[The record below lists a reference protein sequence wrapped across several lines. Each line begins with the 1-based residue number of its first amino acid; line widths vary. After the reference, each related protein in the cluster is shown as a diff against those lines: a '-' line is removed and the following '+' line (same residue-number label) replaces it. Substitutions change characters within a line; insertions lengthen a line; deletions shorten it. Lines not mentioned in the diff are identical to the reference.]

1 MTTSYD
7 QTEDGGLRIEGV
19 SVDELAAE
27 YGTPLFVY
35 SEATLR
41 RTFRRFAKAFADRY
55 PAEVIV
61 CAGLKANYNQAIRRV
76 IVSEGGGGDVFG
88 IGEMTAALAAGSDP
102 RKVVMNG
109 PCKPRD
115 AIRQAI
121 EAGILINLDSTSEVE
136 SVAGV
141 ARELGRVA
149 RISIRLRLG
158 MDVLD
163 GKYWV
168 DPRYPPPG
176 VDLGPEMRTEKFG
189 MEPSAAERALKASLD
204 RPEFVVEGIHYHGG
218 QSRRAGFYREEL
230 EATMDAVET
239 LRNAADFTPV
249 YLNIGGGFL
258 PEREDVPPP
267 PTAEE
272 YADVICGIVVDR
284 CRAISMPVPVL
295 MVEPGRYIVESAGTF
310 LTRVVGVKRDDD
322 LARKTWAYVDGNT
335 NELCDPLDPF
345 PGRHRIVVDSQ
356 SSRVAGNEVVDVCG
370 QLCSG
375 DDVLARDVSL
385 PLLDAGDL
393 LAFRDVGAYNEAFSG
408 CGNAVPRS
416 AAVLVS
422 DGRSALVRRRETV
435 EDLFARDVTPEWLE
449 ASPADRHTSSV

>member
-1 MTTSYD
+1 
-7 QTEDGGLRIEGV
+7 
-19 SVDELAAE
+19 
-27 YGTPLFVY
+27 
-35 SEATLR
+35 
-41 RTFRRFAKAFADRY
+41 
-55 PAEVIV
+55 
-61 CAGLKANYNQAIRRV
+61 
-76 IVSEGGGGDVFG
+76 
-88 IGEMTAALAAGSDP
+88 
-102 RKVVMNG
+102 MNG

-115 AIRQAI
+115 AIRLAI
-121 EAGILINLDSTSEVE
+121 EAGIMINLDSTSEVE
-136 SVAGV
+136 SVASV
-141 ARELGRVA
+141 ARELGRTA

-189 MEPSAAERALKASLD
+189 MEPSAAEQALKASLE

-230 EATMDAVET
+230 EATMDAVDALHDAT
-239 LRNAADFTPV
+239 NFIPV

-258 PEREDVPPP
+258 PEREGVPAPP
-267 PTAEE
+267 SAEE
-272 YADVICGIVVDR
+272 YADAICGIVVDR
-284 CRAISMPVPVL
+284 CRAIDMPPPVL

-310 LTRVVGVKRDDD
+310 VTRVVGVKRDRD
-322 LARKTWAYVDGNT
+322 LARKTWVYVDGNT
-335 NELCDPLDPF
+335 NEFCDPLDPF
-345 PGRHRIVVDSQ
+345 PGRHRIVVDGQ
-356 SSRVAGNEVVDVCG
+356 PVRAPGDEIVDVCG

-385 PLLDAGDL
+385 PVLDAGDL

-408 CGNAVPRS
+408 CGNATPRS

-435 EDLFARDVTPEWLE
+435 ADLFAREVTPAWLE
-449 ASPADRHTSSV
+449 ASTGTHTSV